1 MKKHPI
7 IIISVNTHS
16 SHNGNT
22 FQGYSALDVYV
33 IDLVQDQC
41 HGQFEEAKISS
52 SSLRKRLLGTL
63 INPVKVFAK
72 LFKKWT
78 EWLPNSYMS
87 LDCLSFEIRG
97 WFIKK
102 CRFYQHLVFYQ
113 WVKNTGLRWIVFINI
128 TIWLIQLWHK
138 LMYSNILP
146 MKCYYTTRFH

>member
-1 MKKHPI
+1 MLSESPPLFHIHK

-72 LFKKWT
+72 LFKKYT
-78 EWLPNSYMS
+78 EWLPNS
-87 LDCLSFEIRG
+87 
-97 WFIKK
+97 
-102 CRFYQHLVFYQ
+102 
-113 WVKNTGLRWIVFINI
+113 
-128 TIWLIQLWHK
+128 
-138 LMYSNILP
+138 
-146 MKCYYTTRFH
+146 